1 MNPLLVSGFGTSITV
16 NKRRL
21 VVVNKNQDIHFEF
34 YPHRIDHDSI
44 VIDGHSGFVTFEAM
58 RWLLKHNIKL
68 VLLNWNGNLLGTTL
82 PEEPKSGKLRLKQ
95 HEKCL
100 DPEFRF
106 EIAYKI
112 TQTKIKNVM
121 TVIQYLGTQYDFVNH
136 NEIVRIEE
144 KERKFLLHDIE
155 KKQDSK
161 FKRLMNYEGKI
172 AIYYFECLTR
182 LFQHLYP
189 KFNFD
194 GRKNKT
200 SFRNTNAA
208 DEINALL
215 NYGYSILESEV
226 RKCINTVGLDPAI
239 GFLHESTVSKS
250 PLVYDIQELF
260 RWLMDISIIELL
272 EGKKLKKNDF
282 FVTENFNIRL
292 EESAAKLLIEK
303 IKNNFNKK
311 VSYKRNR
318 NHTYQNIL
326 LDNVQVLANFISG
339 KNKKL
344 EFLIPNITIE
354 NNFDFKKIKLDL
366 IQMTP
371 KRRKELGINKS
382 TLWYLK
388 KGLESGKKP
397 KIYKK
402 VLEKLDTSLA

>member
-1 MNPLLVSGFGTSITV
+1 MVSGFGTSITV

-44 VIDGHSGFVTFEAM
+44 VIDGYSGFVTFEAM

-100 DPEFRF
+100 DPGFRF

-112 TQTKIKNVM
+112 TQTKIKNAM
-121 TVIQYLGTQYDFVNH
+121 SVIQYLDTQYDFVNY

-144 KERKFLLHDIE
+144 KERKFLLQDIE
-155 KKQDSK
+155 KKQDAK

-172 AIYYFECLTR
+172 AIYYFECMTI

-215 NYGYSILESEV
+215 NYGYALLESEV
-226 RKCINTVGLDPAI
+226 RKCINSVGLDPAI

-250 PLVYDIQELF
+250 PLVYDIQELY
-260 RWLMDISIIELL
+260 RWIIDISIIESL

-282 FVTENFNIRL
+282 RVTENFNIRL
-292 EESAAKLLIEK
+292 EESASKLLIEK

-311 VSYKRNR
+311 VLYKRNR

-326 LDNVQVLANFISG
+326 LDNVQVLANFILG
-339 KNKKL
+339 KSNNLKFEIPMSVPENAP
-344 EFLIPNITIE
+344 EFKVL
-354 NNFDFKKIKLDL
+354 KQKILN
-366 IQMTP
+366 MTSEQ
-371 KRRKELGINKS
+371 RRELGLNKS

-388 KGLESGKKP
+388 KSIGSGKKP
-397 KIYKK
+397 KIYQK
-402 VLEKLDTSLA
+402 VLEKIELS